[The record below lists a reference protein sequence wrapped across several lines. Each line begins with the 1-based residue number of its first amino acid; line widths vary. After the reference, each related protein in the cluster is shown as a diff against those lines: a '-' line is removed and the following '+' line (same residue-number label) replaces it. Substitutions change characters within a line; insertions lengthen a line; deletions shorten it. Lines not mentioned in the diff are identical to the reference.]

1 MPAQRVVQSS
11 TAMAS
16 SESLVLQVLQAA
28 AAAEVKPAVN
38 VEQAS
43 MATAILA
50 LPVQPAVHAVAAEE
64 LPALSVVQ
72 ASTATASS
80 ASLVIGDGDLCHT
93 TTSHP
98 LCTIPLF
105 APRGCCPP
113 GPPAGVDEPPC
124 TIR

>member
-1 MPAQRVVQSS
+1 MATAILASPVLQAVQAVAAEVMPAQSVVQAS

-50 LPVQPAVHAVAAEE
+50 LPVQPAVHAVAAAVM
-64 LPALSVVQ
+64 PVLSMVCKQVRRYR
-72 ASTATASS
+72 AVPH
-80 ASLVIGDGDLCHT
+80 L
-93 TTSHP
+93 
-98 LCTIPLF
+98 
-105 APRGCCPP
+105 
-113 GPPAGVDEPPC
+113 
-124 TIR
+124 